1 MIRGM
6 VVGSLHHAPKMRR
19 YFAGQE
25 KTELLRKPGGPVL
38 CARHVCCC
46 GSIAKKKHHRY
57 WKISVDLQV
66 FTLDGRI
73 CLFVRKRVAFE
84 LELAPKC
91 GQLRRIAVTHVALKS
106 GLPGEAWNSGVIG
119 THTPYGHQK
128 NRDCSVACRP
138 TCLASCVSPQPRVE
152 SVAGIAVR
160 HFESGP
166 HFAKT
171 KNVILPNNE
180 IEDCAKVHTFS
191 V

>member
-66 FTLDGRI
+66 FTNSARKENTRCFIFLSIYPSKRFYAADPSWRAGRKLDTFIASQRKLPLRCSGTQVIPWWTISIQVPLWSFRNMAGRI
-73 CLFVRKRVAFE
+73 A
-84 LELAPKC
+84 
-91 GQLRRIAVTHVALKS
+91 
-106 GLPGEAWNSGVIG
+106 
-119 THTPYGHQK
+119 
-128 NRDCSVACRP
+128 
-138 TCLASCVSPQPRVE
+138 
-152 SVAGIAVR
+152 
-160 HFESGP
+160 
-166 HFAKT
+166 
-171 KNVILPNNE
+171 
-180 IEDCAKVHTFS
+180 
-191 V
+191 